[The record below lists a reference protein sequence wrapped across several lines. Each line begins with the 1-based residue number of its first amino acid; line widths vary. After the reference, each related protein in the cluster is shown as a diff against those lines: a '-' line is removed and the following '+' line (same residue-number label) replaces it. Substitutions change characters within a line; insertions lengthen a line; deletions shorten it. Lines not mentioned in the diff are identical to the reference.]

1 MGEHAPT
8 RDHYE
13 NLKNDARSRGLSRS
27 HGHEENNMEVRGS
40 DHYKMGK
47 IEPIE
52 YIEANGLSRG
62 FYAGNIIKYVTRYCY
77 TDDPIGDL
85 EKARHYLDLLIEVEK
100 KAHQVGRE

>member
-27 HGHEENNMEVRGS
+27 HGHGS